1 MNLELWVYRLQWA
14 EVQALAV
21 LVQRTMNFSVTI
33 TGNSAYV
40 AAELGQVA
48 IGWEVLKS
56 GPAEVDKG

>member
-1 MNLELWVYRLQWA
+1 
-14 EVQALAV
+14 
-21 LVQRTMNFSVTI
+21 VQRTMNFSVTI